1 MTGSGKRPEGP
12 LRVERSGPGGTV
24 ARVVLT
30 RPERR
35 NALDAATIAA
45 LGEVFRALASEDA
58 AALRAVVLEGE
69 GPAFCAGADI
79 AWMRAAMQLSRSENV
94 EDALGLAATLNVID
108 ACPAPLVLRVQGAA
122 LGGGAGLCAVADV
135 VVAEAAARIGFPETR
150 LGLVGATIAPFV
162 VRRIGEGATRNLF
175 ATGRRIDA
183 SEACRIGL
191 VHVVAEGEAALDAAV
206 DDVLADVLAGGPEAV
221 RASKAVAREIAAA
234 LRGGASVQ
242 DLSSRTAA
250 LLADRRA
257 SAEAAEG
264 LAAFEQRRRPA
275 WVPERG
281 A

>member
-1 MTGSGKRPEGP
+1 M
-12 LRVERSGPGGTV
+12 
-24 ARVVLT
+24 
-30 RPERR
+30 
-35 NALDAATIAA
+35 
-45 LGEVFRALASEDA
+45 
-58 AALRAVVLEGE
+58 
-69 GPAFCAGADI
+69 
-79 AWMRAAMQLSRSENV
+79 
-94 EDALGLAATLNVID
+94 
-108 ACPAPLVLRVQGAA
+108 
-122 LGGGAGLCAVADV
+122 
-135 VVAEAAARIGFPETR
+135 
-150 LGLVGATIAPFV
+150 
-162 VRRIGEGATRNLF
+162 
-175 ATGRRIDA
+175 
-183 SEACRIGL
+183 
-191 VHVVAEGEAALDAAV
+191 HVVAEGEAALDAAV